1 VNELGKKAHAEELP
15 SHAEQREGTLLDLR
29 KGRREL
35 PTASCEVGG
44 GGWTSCC
51 TGELRPRGEL
61 EVEDSCWQACDG
73 EAEQAATAMRWLFK
87 VAATAGHWPR
97 RAVAGL
103 PGRGD
108 CRLAGCGRPPR
119 QAPHAALVRC
129 SMQAVAD
136 VREFCFLIFVLLS
149 SNVMED

>member
-1 VNELGKKAHAEELP
+1 MAGLGVQHHAKELP
-15 SHAEQREGTLLDLR
+15 GHAEQREGALPYLR

-73 EAEQAATAMRWLFK
+73 EAEQAAAAMR
-87 VAATAGHWPR
+87 
-97 RAVAGL
+97 
-103 PGRGD
+103 
-108 CRLAGCGRPPR
+108 
-119 QAPHAALVRC
+119 
-129 SMQAVAD
+129 
-136 VREFCFLIFVLLS
+136 
-149 SNVMED
+149 